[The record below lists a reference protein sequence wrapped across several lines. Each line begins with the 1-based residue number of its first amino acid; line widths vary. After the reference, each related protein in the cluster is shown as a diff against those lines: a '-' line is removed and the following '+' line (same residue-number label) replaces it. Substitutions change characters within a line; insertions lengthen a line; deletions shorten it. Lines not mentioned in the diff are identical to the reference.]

1 MKFFRSL
8 LLTVLTFLKSAAFIT
23 AALWLIGHIFHE
35 EEFGSFEYSI
45 MVKIFIA
52 SLAFIFTMSGLWK
65 DKVAEEYAE
74 SRKFYKINSKIYY
87 GLVLAGT
94 LTILISEL
102 IGGWDGF
109 VLFYLGCLIYV
120 LAVIELVLSFF
131 IHSIFYADDS
141 SSDSCNT

>member
-8 LLTVLTFLKSAAFIT
+8 LLTVLTFLKSVVFISAAV
-23 AALWLIGHIFHE
+23 WSIGHIFRDSGLDQLDYD
-35 EEFGSFEYSI
+35 FL
-45 MVKIFIA
+45 VKVFIA
-52 SLAFIFTMSGLWK
+52 SFAFIFTMSGLWK

-74 SRKFYKINSKIYY
+74 SRKFYKINSVIYY

-94 LTILISEL
+94 LTILISEF
-102 IGGWDGF
+102 IDGWDGWG
-109 VLFYLGCLIYV
+109 LFYLGFLIYV